1 MLSVPKSRAQW
12 FILLFL
18 LQFLFCLS
26 LVVYHEIAGNTTD
39 SAIETVLAI
48 GKGFSPFVI
57 IITATTVITVEGV
70 AMLYDLYKREVEE
83 RTSRRNKEEMLR
95 LSQEWE
101 KLSQE
106 EQRQQGITE
115 FLRNKW
121 PEPDK
126 KK

>member
-12 FILLFL
+12 FILLFV
-18 LQFLFCLS
+18 LQFLGCLG
-26 LVVYHEIAGNTTD
+26 LVIYQEIAGNTTD
-39 SAIETVLAI
+39 SALETALAI

-57 IITATTVITVEGV
+57 IIIATSVIAVEGV

-83 RTSRRNKEEMLR
+83 RTNRRNKEEMLR

>member
-12 FILLFL
+12 FILLFV
-18 LQFLFCLS
+18 LQFLGTLG
-26 LVVYHEIAGNTTD
+26 LVIYQEVVGNTSD
-39 SAIETVLAI
+39 SALETALAI

-95 LSQEWE
+95 LSEEWE

>member
-1 MLSVPKSRAQW
+1 
-12 FILLFL
+12 
-18 LQFLFCLS
+18 
-26 LVVYHEIAGNTTD
+26 
-39 SAIETVLAI
+39 
-48 GKGFSPFVI
+48 
-57 IITATTVITVEGV
+57 
-70 AMLYDLYKREVEE
+70 MLYDLYKREVEE

-95 LSQEWE
+95 LSEEWE

>member
-12 FILLFL
+12 FILLFV
-18 LQFLFCLS
+18 LQFLGTLG
-26 LVVYHEIAGNTTD
+26 LVIYQEVVGNTSD
-39 SAIETVLAI
+39 SALETALAI

>member
-1 MLSVPKSRAQW
+1 MVIYQE
-12 FILLFL
+12 
-18 LQFLFCLS
+18 
-26 LVVYHEIAGNTTD
+26 VVGNTSD
-39 SAIETVLAI
+39 SALETALAI

-57 IITATTVITVEGV
+57 IIIATSVIAVEGA

-95 LSQEWE
+95 FSQEWE

>member
-12 FILLFL
+12 FILLFV
-18 LQFLFCLS
+18 LQFLGTLG
-26 LVVYHEIAGNTTD
+26 LVIYQEVVGNTSD
-39 SAIETVLAI
+39 SALETALAI

-57 IITATTVITVEGV
+57 IIIATTVITVEGV

-121 PEPDK
+121 PEPNK

>member
-12 FILLFL
+12 FILLFV
-18 LQFLFCLS
+18 LQFLGTLG
-26 LVVYHEIAGNTTD
+26 LVIYQEVVGNTSD
-39 SAIETVLAI
+39 SALETALAI

-83 RTSRRNKEEMLR
+83 RISRRNKEEMLR
-95 LSQEWE
+95 LSEEWE

>member
-12 FILLFL
+12 FILLFV
-18 LQFLFCLS
+18 LQFLGTLG
-26 LVVYHEIAGNTTD
+26 LVIYQEVVGNTSD
-39 SAIETVLAI
+39 SALETALAI

-57 IITATTVITVEGV
+57 IIIATTVITVEGV

>member
-12 FILLFL
+12 FILLFV
-18 LQFLFCLS
+18 LQFLGTLG
-26 LVVYHEIAGNTTD
+26 LVIYQEVVGNTSD
-39 SAIETVLAI
+39 SALETALAI

-57 IITATTVITVEGV
+57 IIIATSVIAVEGV

>member
-1 MLSVPKSRAQW
+1 MVIYQE
-12 FILLFL
+12 
-18 LQFLFCLS
+18 
-26 LVVYHEIAGNTTD
+26 VVGNTSD
-39 SAIETVLAI
+39 SALETALAI

-57 IITATTVITVEGV
+57 IIIATTVITVEGV

-83 RTSRRNKEEMLR
+83 RISRRNKEEMLR